1 MTARD
6 ARTLAPVAI
15 AVVLAV
21 AASIAVQVLED
32 VTTRMTIG
40 VVVTAALLAFG
51 VLLRRRPGC
60 EGPANAVLAL
70 GAVSVFGWASAII
83 TANEAV
89 AQWISTAS
97 LPAVF
102 LLVNS
107 TKLISVAV
115 LLAIAVG
122 YRWSPRR
129 LLVTRGELNAPTG
142 VPGLRWSVA
151 GPLVIV
157 VVSVLF
163 LTDPAV
169 LDGAHGADD
178 LVGVLLG
185 ALPLLVAGPFV
196 NAVSEELLYR
206 HALIGTTRS
215 VTGPCVALLLSSV
228 IFGLGHVTGNP
239 GGVTGVLF
247 TFVFGLVTGL
257 AMLQN
262 RGTAW
267 NTTIHFFADLAAI
280 TGIVI
285 LGAT

>member
-1 MTARD
+1 MTVRPAREP
-6 ARTLAPVAI
+6 AAVAL

-21 AASIAVQVLED
+21 LGSIAIQVLED
-32 VTTRMTIG
+32 VTIRVAIG
-40 VVVTAALLAFG
+40 VAVTVALLGFG
-51 VLLRRRPGC
+51 VLLRRRAGC
-60 EGPANAVLAL
+60 EGPADTVLAL

-83 TANEAV
+83 TANGSV
-89 AQWISTAS
+89 AHWISTAS

-102 LLVNS
+102 LVVNS

-129 LLVTRGELNAPTG
+129 LLVTRGRLDAPTG

-157 VVSVLF
+157 VVSVFF

-169 LDGAHGADD
+169 LDRASGASG
-178 LVGVLLG
+178 LVGVLVG
-185 ALPLLVAGPFV
+185 ALPLLVVGP
-196 NAVSEELLYR
+196 
-206 HALIGTTRS
+206 G
-215 VTGPCVALLLSSV
+215 VALVVSAAV
-228 IFGLGHVTGNP
+228 FGVGHVTGSP

-280 TGIVI
+280 TSIVI
-285 LGAT
+285 LGTT